1 MQFGFPPASYAILIL
16 IVAVSALGLM
26 AVPSIIERNLLRP
39 YRVAKHGEYST
50 LITCGFVH
58 ADFGHLIFNAITLYF
73 FGPDLELTIGT
84 PRFVALYFIALLVS
98 SLGTVIKQRR
108 NPDYASLGASG
119 AINGVLF
126 AYIVYYPTASIL
138 LYFAV
143 PIPAAIYAVGY
154 LAYSIWASK
163 HSRDRINHDAHLDGA
178 ITGLVFVGLTDF
190 GVWRHAFQTVFAAF
204 GG

>member
-16 IVAVSALGLM
+16 IIAVSALGLM

-119 AINGVLF
+119 AIIL
-126 AYIVYYPTASIL
+126 IKLVYELRRSGGRYGLATMCIGGGQGI
-138 LYFAV
+138 AV
-143 PIPAAIYAVGY
+143 VVEAA
-154 LAYSIWASK
+154 
-163 HSRDRINHDAHLDGA
+163 
-178 ITGLVFVGLTDF
+178 
-190 GVWRHAFQTVFAAF
+190 
-204 GG
+204 

>member
-1 MQFGFPPASYAILIL
+1 MQFGFPPASYAILLL
-16 IVAVSALGLM
+16 IVVVSALGLTS
-26 AVPSIIERNLLRP
+26 APSIIERNLLRP
-39 YRVAKHGEYST
+39 YRVAKHSEYST

-58 ADFGHLIFNAITLYF
+58 GSFGHLFLNALTLFF

-84 PRFVALYFIALLVS
+84 PRFLALYFIALIIS
-98 SLGTVIKQRR
+98 SAGTVFKQRR

-143 PIPAAIYAVGY
+143 PIPAALFAVGY
-154 LAYSIWASK
+154 LVYSIWAAK

-190 GVWRHAFQTVFAAF
+190 GVWRHAFQTVADALTR
-204 GG
+204 